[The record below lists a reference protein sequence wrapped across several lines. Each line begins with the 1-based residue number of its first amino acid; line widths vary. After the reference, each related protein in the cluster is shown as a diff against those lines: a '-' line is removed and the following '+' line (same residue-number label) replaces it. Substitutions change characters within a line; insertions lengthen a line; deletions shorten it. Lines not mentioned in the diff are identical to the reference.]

1 MTKKSLFLLNS
12 FNSTELKNI
21 IKNPNE
27 QKIFPLTFSAVK
39 KLQNLKIPYE
49 STDYLTGTDHQKID
63 ELAMH
68 IAEQWWDEDNLR
80 TLLEFKKINIAPVI
94 KTEFN
99 LALIKILHRI
109 LLVKK
114 IIENNDFDAIYTS
127 YSNNTLD
134 KIPQF
139 VCKTSNLTPILLNYH
154 SNEILFRYEQF
165 RIKLDLFG
173 KSIDMKIPRN
183 LFSTFKNLYENFWY
197 FRYQFSKHTSYKQ
210 QSGGKILFLE
220 FNLNTFN
227 SLIAALDN
235 TNHSLNFIN
244 LRRPLI
250 WNISSLNLSKKLS
263 FRRIKLSPNNSQKQY
278 EQTVEKILQ
287 FIKNSDVFHQKF
299 VIDSIN
305 FWDLFENDLITFFKS
320 RFLELLPLISNTCD
334 IFQKEDFDLILCW
347 DDSAFVE
354 RTILSLSKLHHIPSL
369 QLQHGVISNVH
380 HDNRIWFSL
389 LLRDIIT
396 DKYALY
402 GNKMYKTCLDND
414 ADKEK
419 LVITGCPRYDELF
432 NYPKSNNNKNQ
443 ILFLTSGMPTVYSY
457 FNSVD
462 VILHYEELVTAIFK
476 KLRTLTDKNIVIKR
490 HPSQDE
496 IIDIKRIASELLPNA
511 KITSNANTYELISNS
526 DVIISPPSTAVT
538 EAIAL
543 DKPVLLIKYMPFDY
557 SSPYQKTHSVLP
569 ISSINDVDEAINQI
583 LFDSHTR
590 SVLAKGR
597 QQFLKQV
604 LSYPGQSVNQVLKV
618 INDMLQNNV

>member
-63 ELAMH
+63 EFAMH

-94 KTEFN
+94 KTEFY

-114 IIENNDFDAIYTS
+114 IIENNDFDVIYTS

-139 VCKTSNLTPILLNYH
+139 VCKTSNLTPVLLNYH
-154 SNEILFRYEQF
+154 SNEILFRYEQY

-197 FRYQFSKHTSYKQ
+197 FRYKFSKHMSYKQ
-210 QSGGKILFLE
+210 QYEKKILFLE

-227 SLIAALDN
+227 SLITALN
-235 TNHSLNFIN
+235 NLNHSLNFIN

-263 FRRIKLSPNNSQKQY
+263 LRRIKLSSNNSQKQY

-287 FIKNSDVFHQKF
+287 FIQNSDIFHQKF

-305 FWDLFENDLITFFKS
+305 FWDLIENDLITFFKS
-320 RFLELLPLISNTCD
+320 RFLELFPLISNTFD

-347 DDSAFVE
+347 DDSQFFE
-354 RTILSLSKLHHIPSL
+354 RTILSLSKLHNIPSL
-369 QLQHGVISNVH
+369 QLQHGIISYVNH
-380 HDNRIWFSL
+380 ENRIWFTL
-389 LLRDIIT
+389 QLRDIIT

-402 GNKMYKTCLDND
+402 GNTTHKTFLDNG

-432 NYPKSNNNKNQ
+432 NYPKSNKKNQ
-443 ILFLTSGMPTVYSY
+443 ILFLTSGIPTSYSY

-462 VILHYEELVTAIFK
+462 VILHYEELVTTIFK
-476 KLRTLTDKNIVIKR
+476 KLHTFTDKNIVIKR

-496 IIDIKRIASELLPNA
+496 IIDIKQIASELLPNA
-511 KITSNANTYELISNS
+511 KIISNANTYELISNS
-526 DVIISPPSTAVT
+526 DVIISPPSTAIT

-583 LFDSHTR
+583 LFDPHTR

-597 QQFLKQV
+597 QQFLKEV
-604 LSYPGQSVNQVLKV
+604 LSYPGKSVNQVLKV
-618 INDMLQNNV
+618 INDMFQNNA